1 MNASQRRIGRS
12 LWVGIG
18 AAILLSGCATVTG
31 WYDGMTGWVG
41 GVFSSGVKVTLSG
54 SEEVPPVTTSAKGS
68 GTITV
73 KDDGSISGS
82 ITTSGVAAFAAHIHM
97 AERRTMNGGIIV
109 PLTKTSDNVWSV
121 PAGAKLNQAQ
131 MAAFK
136 AGLLYVNVHSAA
148 YKGGEIRGQI
158 KP

>member
-1 MNASQRRIGRS
+1 MSASQRRIGRS

-41 GVFSSGVKVTLSG
+41 EKFSSGVKVTLSG
-54 SEEVPPVTTSAKGS
+54 INEVPPVNTSASGS

-73 KDDGSISGS
+73 GADKSVSGS
-82 ITTSGVAAFAAHIHM
+82 VTTTGVAGVAAHIHQG
-97 AERRTMNGGIIV
+97 ARGNNGPVIV

-121 PAGAKLNQAQ
+121 PAGAKFTDAQ
-131 MAAFK
+131 YGAYK
-136 AGLLYVNVHSAA
+136 AGGLYVNVHSAA

-158 KP
+158 QP

>member
-18 AAILLSGCATVTG
+18 AAILLSGCATITG
-31 WYDGMTGWVG
+31 WYDGM
-41 GVFSSGVKVTLSG
+41 FSSGVKVTLSG
-54 SEEVPPVTTSAKGS
+54 SEEIPPVTTSAKGS

-158 KP
+158 QP